1 MRKTVSAGLLLWGCF
16 QVAVLGSGPYVP
28 PRMGPKWAEDLV
40 YRVGQALY
48 SGEMKLGNGQ
58 SCANCHRGVL
68 AFKKDALKEMSDQD
82 KIKPQIVKCVTQL
95 DRVNGAI
102 DNSQMDA
109 VVRFL
114 SKRYKL

>member
-1 MRKTVSAGLLLWGCF
+1 M
-16 QVAVLGSGPYVP
+16 
-28 PRMGPKWAEDLV
+28 
-40 YRVGQALY
+40 
-48 SGEMKLGNGQ
+48 
-58 SCANCHRGVL
+58 
-68 AFKKDALKEMSDQD
+68 AFKKGPLKEMSDQD